1 MLLFRGVA
9 ITFQNG
15 KTILIDPRNRNTAVA
30 MLVVLAIL
38 FWEEGLKTRR
48 ISVQG
53 RSTDFQ
59 LFLTPLL
66 PLTTHCTRSQSAH
79 HPSRC
84 YSSCLLRL
92 YEALIDQQG
101 S

>member
-38 FWEEGLKTRR
+38 FWEERTRHPADLRPGRIHRLSIVSYSTFAFDKTLHAAN
-48 ISVQG
+48 Q
-53 RSTDFQ
+53 
-59 LFLTPLL
+59 P
-66 PLTTHCTRSQSAH
+66 TTR
-79 HPSRC
+79 PGVI
-84 YSSCLLRL
+84 RL
-92 YEALIDQQG
+92 VYCACMKL